1 VTSALSSL
9 GFSSTPLNDLFHVRG
24 SGEIAVSDLKCRQLS
39 AGSFAPQC
47 GKRDTKFF
55 RRVPE
60 RQRDKSFATLTHNST
75 QPYGCIPFPPYF
87 KAQLSYAPV
96 STGIGWVSRNNYTGR
111 LCLVLHI
118 TGLRSECFGP
128 ADSWS
133 DISTR
138 SEKGQSHDRGGAP
151 GRVVLPAEKCRTA
164 LFDKGRHAL
173 ASIMG
178 WHDPRKCG
186 FLNRQAIVNR
196 RIHAAMN
203 CH

>member
-1 VTSALSSL
+1 MTSALSSL

-133 DISTR
+133 DISPR
-138 SEKGQSHDRGGAP
+138 SEKGQSHDQVALLVGWCYRP
-151 GRVVLPAEKCRTA
+151 RNVGRRFSTKAATPSPASWVGTIRA
-164 LFDKGRHAL
+164 NA
-173 ASIMG
+173 ASSIAKPSSIDASM
-178 WHDPRKCG
+178 PR
-186 FLNRQAIVNR
+186 
-196 RIHAAMN
+196 
-203 CH
+203 